1 MIQPERRLSS
11 LLHEMLHLLHE
22 KNPSDSRRHWTPL
35 NKYNSDNILTNSWL
49 ITQSDPFFNLTKSY
63 GVPLSTMSYVLCETS
78 STTGSQQESRRL
90 EKDSSDISKKH
101 ATRPAVFSQ
110 SAKAAAHSHRKE
122 PIKIEIQVQVQK
134 QYKDQP
140 PSYLKTQVIQ
150 KRAYL
155 LTFSMRLESHYLV
168 FVQI

>member
-1 MIQPERRLSS
+1 MIQPEHRLSS

-35 NKYNSDNILTNSWL
+35 NKYHIESDNILTNSWL

-90 EKDSSDISKKH
+90 EKDCSDISKKH
-101 ATRPAVFSQ
+101 ATQPAVFSQ

-122 PIKIEIQVQVQK
+122 PLTQAVRQASCPVISLLKQRSRYKYRSNIKINHLHILRPK
-134 QYKDQP
+134 
-140 PSYLKTQVIQ
+140 
-150 KRAYL
+150 
-155 LTFSMRLESHYLV
+155 
-168 FVQI
+168 